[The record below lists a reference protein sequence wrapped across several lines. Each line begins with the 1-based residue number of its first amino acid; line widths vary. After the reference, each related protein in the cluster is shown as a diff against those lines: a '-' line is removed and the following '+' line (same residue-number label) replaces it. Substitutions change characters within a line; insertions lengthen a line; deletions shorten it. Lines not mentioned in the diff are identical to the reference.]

1 MSKPLSPDAVALP
14 SPASLQELRKRG
26 RVRGALPLLGPAFV
40 AAVAYI
46 DPGNFATNIQGGARY
61 GYLLLWVVLAANLM
75 AMLIQTLSA
84 KIGIATGKNLPEV
97 CRESFS
103 RPVTWALW
111 IQAELIAMATDMAE
125 FIGAAVALNLL
136 FGVPLFVAGLMTGVV
151 AFGILALQ
159 ARGYRRFEL
168 VIAGLFGIVLLGFLY
183 QAFEVGPDAKEA
195 AKGFIPHFSGN
206 DSVLL
211 AVGIIGATVMPHVIY
226 LHSALTQRRIVVRT
240 DDERRRLMRF
250 QRLDVGIAMSVA
262 GVVNIC
268 MLMVAAALFHKTGH
282 TGVDSI
288 EGAYSGFQ
296 DLVGNGT
303 AIAFGLALLASGFA
317 SSSVGTYAGQVVMQ
331 GFIDRKIPLLLR
343 RLVTMTPA
351 LVVLALGLDPTRSLV
366 ISQVVL
372 SFGIPFA
379 LIPLVI
385 FTSRK
390 KLMGTLVNN
399 RMTTVLASG
408 VAFLIVS
415 LNIFLLARTAGI

>member
-1 MSKPLSPDAVALP
+1 
-14 SPASLQELRKRG
+14 
-26 RVRGALPLLGPAFV
+26 VRGALPLLGPAFV

-75 AMLIQTLSA
+75 AMLIQMLSA

-97 CRESFS
+97 CRESFP
-103 RPVTWALW
+103 RPVTWSLW

-125 FIGAAVALNLL
+125 FVGAAIALNLL

-151 AFGILALQ
+151 AFGILAMQ
-159 ARGYRRFEL
+159 ARGYRRFEM
-168 VIAGLFGIVLLGFLY
+168 VIAGLFGVVLLGFLY

-211 AVGIIGATVMPHVIY
+211 AVGILGATVMPHVIY
-226 LHSALTQRRIVVRT
+226 LHSALTQRRIVVKT

-250 QRLDVGIAMSVA
+250 QRLDVGIAMTVA

-288 EGAYSGFQ
+288 EGAYNGFQ
-296 DLVGNGT
+296 NLVGNGT

-331 GFIDRKIPLLLR
+331 GFIDRKIPLMVR

-351 LVVLALGLDPTRSLV
+351 LIVLALGLDPTRTLV

-385 FTSRK
+385 FTSRR
-390 KLMGTLVNN
+390 KLMGALVNN
-399 RMTTVLASG
+399 RMTTVLASM
-408 VAFLIVS
+408 VALLIVS
-415 LNIFLLARTAGI
+415 LNIFLLARTAGF